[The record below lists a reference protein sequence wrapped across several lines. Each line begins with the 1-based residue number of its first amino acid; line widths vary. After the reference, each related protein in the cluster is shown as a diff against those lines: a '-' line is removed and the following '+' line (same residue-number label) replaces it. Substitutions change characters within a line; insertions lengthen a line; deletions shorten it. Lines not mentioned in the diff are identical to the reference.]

1 MDPKYSQILPCL
13 NIDFDY
19 EYDGEQTLFL
29 LALEKQDFERMTAL
43 YKQGANILP
52 ESYDWGCPLTKAIAE
67 YKRKGE
73 SKLLDWYA
81 DIYRPLLDK
90 DPDVGGGLLQ
100 LMEPYI
106 SDDLREKFGLWAWP
120 LIQPEQ
126 EFDEIKIAQHLYR
139 VFTPNIEPV
148 LDSVSPSKAE
158 LIADLE
164 KYSDSGYPNGNSQ
177 FVRQKAL
184 QPVSIYSDFERIYK
198 IAFNPEIEDIKI
210 AVAGRSIQVY
220 LNRKHWDEERF
231 LIPEKES
238 MYILGYESN
247 KDFQYVDLANITEYQ
262 LMHLLLNSQLDD
274 ILELHHYIKDN
285 YAISIFCYES
295 RDEYKYCR
303 GVSGGK
309 LSEERKQQEDNIE
322 LVLDVLLP

>member
-210 AVAGRSIQVY
+210 AVAG
-220 LNRKHWDEERF
+220 
-231 LIPEKES
+231 
-238 MYILGYESN
+238 
-247 KDFQYVDLANITEYQ
+247 
-262 LMHLLLNSQLDD
+262 
-274 ILELHHYIKDN
+274 
-285 YAISIFCYES
+285 
-295 RDEYKYCR
+295 
-303 GVSGGK
+303 
-309 LSEERKQQEDNIE
+309 
-322 LVLDVLLP
+322 